1 MPIEMS
7 ETQIKAFAAL
17 FPGNAP
23 LVQPL
28 NRRFLLLRSPW
39 AVRGQPTGCLRV

>member
-17 FPGNAP
+17 FPGNARP
-23 LVQPL
+23 VQPL
-28 NRRFLLLRSPW
+28 NRRFLLRSPW
-39 AVRGQPTGCLRV
+39 AVRGQPRGCLRV